1 METLC
6 FSELTTTATIL
17 TRVEGVDDFHST
29 DGDLIVSW
37 SVLTVTMQKDA
48 DNKIFRCH
56 DGIPPNAARASLCP
70 SVPSLS
76 FSTCV
81 TLVKSLIFL
90 NLFLIYTMDLNG
102 LRALSNAQSS
112 CKDANAL
119 CAVKHSTHEG
129 F

>member
-1 METLC
+1 METLF

-17 TRVEGVDDFHST
+17 TRVEGDDFLPT
-29 DGDLIVSW
+29 VEDLIVSW
-37 SVLTVTMQKDA
+37 SVLTVSVQKDT
-48 DNKIFRCH
+48 DNEIFRCH
-56 DGIPPNAARASLCP
+56 DSIPPNGARASLCP

-76 FSTCV
+76 FSTRV

-102 LRALSNAQSS
+102 LRALSNSQSS

-119 CAVKHSTHEG
+119 CAVKHSTQG